1 MLQSLYLENIAL
13 IEKLG
18 IELFPGFDV
27 LTGETGAGK
36 SIIIDAVNFVLGE
49 RTSRDLIRNGA
60 ARAKV
65 EAVFSLNEGDAA
77 FAALDALGI
86 ECEGNELIL
95 SRELSAAGRNACRVN
110 GTLVPVASLKSV
122 SDTLV
127 DIHGQHEHQALLDAE
142 NHISY
147 LDAYCH
153 AESLPIIEN
162 IDAIVSRRN
171 ELMLKRNSGFSS
183 ERERERE
190 MDMLCYQI
198 EEISS
203 ANLEAGEEERLNA
216 EKTVLLNAER
226 IRTALETAHMAL
238 SGAEEGS
245 ALSAMDT
252 ARRSMRDIAALNKDY
267 ETLSDKI
274 EELYYA
280 AEDISFVLRDTSEN
294 VESDMQRLEEIE
306 QRLKLISDL
315 KRKYGRTVGDV
326 IDFGKDAE
334 TKLNELEN
342 AEALA
347 AELDAKL
354 DKLKAEYNVTA
365 DELSKVRR
373 AAGERL
379 KRDVLNELKDL
390 GMAKAMFDVA
400 LSDASGGE
408 PRKGGRETAEF
419 MLSANPGEPLKPLE
433 KVASGGELSRIML
446 CFKSIFADNDRVPTL
461 IFDEIDTG
469 ISGRT
474 AAVVGEKMLGI
485 AKKHQ
490 VICVTHLAQIAAL
503 ADAHL
508 MVRKYDD
515 GKNTFVETRQLDEN
529 EKVQR
534 IAQMMDGESDSPS
547 ALTHARELIARA
559 DRIADRIKEKTADKI

>member
-18 IELFPGFDV
+18 IELFPGFNV

-65 EAVFSLNEGDAA
+65 EAVFNLNEGDAA

-86 ECEGNELIL
+86 EYDGNELIL

-153 AESLPIIEN
+153 AESLPIIEK

-190 MDMLCYQI
+190 MDMLRYQI
-198 EEISS
+198 EEIAS

-245 ALSAMDT
+245 ALSAIDT
-252 ARRSMRDIAALNKDY
+252 VRRSMRDIAALNKDY
-267 ETLSDKI
+267 EALGDKI

-294 VESDMQRLEEIE
+294 VESDMQRLEGIE

-315 KRKYGRTVGDV
+315 KRKYGRTVEDV

-354 DKLKAEYNVTA
+354 DKLKAEYNVAA

-373 AAGERL
+373 AAGDRL

-433 KVASGGELSRIML
+433 RVASGGELSRIML

-515 GKNTFVETRQLDEN
+515 GKNTFVETRQLNEE

-559 DRIADRIKEKTADKI
+559 DKIKEKTADKI

>member
-18 IELFPGFDV
+18 IELFPGFNV

-65 EAVFSLNEGDAA
+65 EAVFGLNEGDAA

-86 ECEGNELIL
+86 EYDGNELIL

-153 AESLPIIEN
+153 AESLPIIEK
-162 IDAIVSRRN
+162 IDVIVSRRS

-190 MDMLCYQI
+190 MDMLRYQI
-198 EEISS
+198 EEIAS
-203 ANLEAGEEERLNA
+203 ANLEVGEEERLSA

-245 ALSAMDT
+245 ALSAIDT

-267 ETLSDKI
+267 EALSDKI

-280 AEDISFVLRDTSEN
+280 AEDISFALRDTSGN

-315 KRKYGRTVGDV
+315 KRKYGRTVEDV

-354 DKLKAEYNVTA
+354 DKLKAEYNVAA

-373 AAGERL
+373 AAGDRL

-515 GKNTFVETRQLDEN
+515 GKNTFVETRQLNEE

-559 DRIADRIKEKTADKI
+559 DKIKEKTADKI

>member
-18 IELFPGFDV
+18 IELFPGFNV

-86 ECEGNELIL
+86 EYDGNELIL

-153 AESLPIIEN
+153 ADSLPIIEK

-183 ERERERE
+183 QRERERE
-190 MDMLCYQI
+190 MDMLRYQI
-198 EEISS
+198 EEIAS

-216 EKTVLLNAER
+216 EKTVLLNAKR

-245 ALSAMDT
+245 ALSAIDT

-267 ETLSDKI
+267 EALGDKI

-315 KRKYGRTVGDV
+315 KRKYGRTVEDV
-326 IDFGKDAE
+326 IDFGKDAG

-354 DKLKAEYNVTA
+354 DKLKAEYNVAA

-373 AAGERL
+373 AARDRL

-419 MLSANPGEPLKPLE
+419 MLSATPGEPLKPLE

-503 ADAHL
+503 AEAHL

-515 GKNTFVETRQLDEN
+515 GKNTFVETRQLNEE

-559 DRIADRIKEKTADKI
+559 DKIKEKTADKI

>member
-18 IELFPGFDV
+18 IELFPGFNV

-60 ARAKV
+60 VRAKV
-65 EAVFSLNEGDAA
+65 EAVFNLNEGDAA

-86 ECEGNELIL
+86 EYDGNELIL

-153 AESLPIIEN
+153 AESLPIIEK

-183 ERERERE
+183 QRERERE
-190 MDMLCYQI
+190 MDMLRYQI
-198 EEISS
+198 EEIAS

-245 ALSAMDT
+245 ALSAIDT

-267 ETLSDKI
+267 EALGDKI

-315 KRKYGRTVGDV
+315 KRKYGRTVEDV
-326 IDFGKDAE
+326 IDFGKDAG

-354 DKLKAEYNVTA
+354 DKLKAEYNVAA

-373 AAGERL
+373 AAGDRL

-515 GKNTFVETRQLDEN
+515 GKNTFVETRQLNEE

-559 DRIADRIKEKTADKI
+559 DKIKEKTAD

>member
-18 IELFPGFDV
+18 IELFPGFNV

-65 EAVFSLNEGDAA
+65 EAVFNLNEGDAA

-86 ECEGNELIL
+86 EYDGNELIL

-127 DIHGQHEHQALLDAE
+127 DIHGQHEHQSLLDAE

-153 AESLPIIEN
+153 AESLPIIEK

-190 MDMLCYQI
+190 MDMLRYQI
-198 EEISS
+198 EEIAS

-245 ALSAMDT
+245 ALSAIDT

-267 ETLSDKI
+267 EALGDKI

-280 AEDISFVLRDTSEN
+280 AEDVSFVLRDTSEN

-315 KRKYGRTVGDV
+315 KRKYGRTVEDM
-326 IDFGKDAE
+326 IDFGKDAG

-354 DKLKAEYNVTA
+354 DKLKAEYNVAA

-373 AAGERL
+373 AAGDRL

-515 GKNTFVETRQLDEN
+515 GKNTFVETRQLNEE

-559 DRIADRIKEKTADKI
+559 DKIKEKTADKI

>member
-18 IELFPGFDV
+18 IELFPGFNV

-86 ECEGNELIL
+86 ECDGNELIL

-153 AESLPIIEN
+153 AESLPIIEK
-162 IDAIVSRRN
+162 IDAIVSRRS

-190 MDMLCYQI
+190 MDMLRYQI
-198 EEISS
+198 EEIAS
-203 ANLEAGEEERLNA
+203 ANLEAGEEERLSA

-245 ALSAMDT
+245 ALSAIDT

-267 ETLSDKI
+267 EALGDKI

-315 KRKYGRTVGDV
+315 KRKYGRTVEDV

-354 DKLKAEYNVTA
+354 DKLKAEYNVAA

-419 MLSANPGEPLKPLE
+419 MLSANPGEPLKLLE

-515 GKNTFVETRQLDEN
+515 GKNTFVETRQLNEE

-559 DRIADRIKEKTADKI
+559 DKIKEKTADKI

>member
-18 IELFPGFDV
+18 IELFPGFNV

-65 EAVFSLNEGDAA
+65 EAVFNLNEGDAA

-86 ECEGNELIL
+86 EYDGNELIL

-153 AESLPIIEN
+153 AESLPIIEK

-183 ERERERE
+183 QRERERE
-190 MDMLCYQI
+190 MDMLRYQI
-198 EEISS
+198 EEIAS

-245 ALSAMDT
+245 ALSAIDT

-267 ETLSDKI
+267 EALGDKI

-315 KRKYGRTVGDV
+315 KRKYGRTVEDV
-326 IDFGKDAE
+326 IDFGKDAG

-354 DKLKAEYNVTA
+354 DKLKAEYNVAA

-373 AAGERL
+373 AAGDRL
-379 KRDVLNELKDL
+379 KRNVLNELKDL

-515 GKNTFVETRQLDEN
+515 GKNTFVETRQLNEE

-559 DRIADRIKEKTADKI
+559 DKIKEKTADKI

>member
-18 IELFPGFDV
+18 IELFPGFNV

-65 EAVFSLNEGDAA
+65 EAVFNLNEGDAA

-86 ECEGNELIL
+86 EYDGNELIL
-95 SRELSAAGRNACRVN
+95 SRELSAAGRNTCRVN

-153 AESLPIIEN
+153 AESLPIIEK

-183 ERERERE
+183 QRERERE
-190 MDMLCYQI
+190 MDMLRYQI
-198 EEISS
+198 EEIAS

-245 ALSAMDT
+245 ALSAIDT

-267 ETLSDKI
+267 EALGDKI

-315 KRKYGRTVGDV
+315 KRKYGRTVEDV
-326 IDFGKDAE
+326 IDFGKDAG

-347 AELDAKL
+347 VELDAKL
-354 DKLKAEYNVTA
+354 DKLKAEYNVAA

-373 AAGERL
+373 AAGDRL

-515 GKNTFVETRQLDEN
+515 GKNTFVETRQLNEE

-559 DRIADRIKEKTADKI
+559 DKIKEKTADKI

>member
-18 IELFPGFDV
+18 IELFPGFNV

-65 EAVFSLNEGDAA
+65 EAVFNLNEGDAA

-86 ECEGNELIL
+86 EYDGNELIL

-153 AESLPIIEN
+153 AESLPIIEK

-190 MDMLCYQI
+190 MDMLRYQI
-198 EEISS
+198 EEIAS

-245 ALSAMDT
+245 ALSTIDT

-267 ETLSDKI
+267 EALGDKI

-315 KRKYGRTVGDV
+315 KRKYGRTVEDV
-326 IDFGKDAE
+326 IDFGKDAG

-354 DKLKAEYNVTA
+354 DKLKAEYNVAA

-373 AAGERL
+373 AAGDRL

-408 PRKGGRETAEF
+408 PRNGGRETAEF

-503 ADAHL
+503 AEAHL

-515 GKNTFVETRQLDEN
+515 GKNTFVETRQLNEE

-559 DRIADRIKEKTADKI
+559 DKIKEKTADKI

>member
-18 IELFPGFDV
+18 IELFPGFNV

-65 EAVFSLNEGDAA
+65 EAVFNLNEGDAA

-86 ECEGNELIL
+86 EYDGNELIL

-153 AESLPIIEN
+153 AESLPIIEK
-162 IDAIVSRRN
+162 IDVIVSRRS
-171 ELMLKRNSGFSS
+171 ELMLKRNSGFAS

-190 MDMLCYQI
+190 MDMLRYQI
-198 EEISS
+198 EEIAS

-245 ALSAMDT
+245 ALSAIDT

-267 ETLSDKI
+267 EALGDKI

-315 KRKYGRTVGDV
+315 KRKYGRTVEDV
-326 IDFGKDAE
+326 IDFGKDAG

-354 DKLKAEYNVTA
+354 DKLKAEYNVAA

-373 AAGERL
+373 AAGDRL
-379 KRDVLNELKDL
+379 KRNVLNELKDL

-515 GKNTFVETRQLDEN
+515 GKNTFVETRQLNEE

-559 DRIADRIKEKTADKI
+559 DKIKEKTADKI

>member
-18 IELFPGFDV
+18 IELFPGFNV

-65 EAVFSLNEGDAA
+65 EAVFNLNEGDAA

-86 ECEGNELIL
+86 EYDGNELIL

-153 AESLPIIEN
+153 AESLPIIEK

-183 ERERERE
+183 QRERERE
-190 MDMLCYQI
+190 MDMLRYQI
-198 EEISS
+198 EEIAS

-245 ALSAMDT
+245 ALSAIDT

-267 ETLSDKI
+267 EALSDKI

-315 KRKYGRTVGDV
+315 KRKYGRTVEDV

-354 DKLKAEYNVTA
+354 DKLKAEYNVAA

-373 AAGERL
+373 AAGDRL

-390 GMAKAMFDVA
+390 GMARAMFDVA

-503 ADAHL
+503 AEAHL

-515 GKNTFVETRQLDEN
+515 GKNTFVETRQLNEE

-559 DRIADRIKEKTADKI
+559 DKIKEKTADKI

>member
-171 ELMLKRNSGFSS
+171 ELLLKRNSGFSS

-190 MDMLCYQI
+190 MDMLRYQI
-198 EEISS
+198 EEIAS

-238 SGAEEGS
+238 SGAEEGC

-354 DKLKAEYNVTA
+354 DKLKAEYNVAA

-446 CFKSIFADNDRVPTL
+446 CFKSIFADNDRMPTL

-559 DRIADRIKEKTADKI
+559 DKIKEKTADKI

>member
-18 IELFPGFDV
+18 IELFPGFNV

-65 EAVFSLNEGDAA
+65 EAVFNLNEGDAA

-86 ECEGNELIL
+86 EYDGNELIL

-153 AESLPIIEN
+153 AESLPIIEK
-162 IDAIVSRRN
+162 IDAIVSRRS

-190 MDMLCYQI
+190 MDMLRYQI
-198 EEISS
+198 EEIAS
-203 ANLEAGEEERLNA
+203 ANPEAGEEERLNA

-245 ALSAMDT
+245 ALSAIDT

-267 ETLSDKI
+267 EALGDKI

-315 KRKYGRTVGDV
+315 KRKYGRTVEDV
-326 IDFGKDAE
+326 IDFGKDAG

-354 DKLKAEYNVTA
+354 DKLKAEYNVAA

-373 AAGERL
+373 AAGDRL

-515 GKNTFVETRQLDEN
+515 GKNTFVETRQLNEE

-559 DRIADRIKEKTADKI
+559 DKIKEKTADKI

>member
-1 MLQSLYLENIAL
+1 M
-13 IEKLG
+13 
-18 IELFPGFDV
+18 
-27 LTGETGAGK
+27 TGETGAGK

-86 ECEGNELIL
+86 EYDGNELIL

-153 AESLPIIEN
+153 ADSLPIIEK

-183 ERERERE
+183 QRERERE
-190 MDMLCYQI
+190 MDMLRYQI
-198 EEISS
+198 EEIAS

-216 EKTVLLNAER
+216 EKTVLLNAKR

-245 ALSAMDT
+245 ALSAIDT

-267 ETLSDKI
+267 EALGDKI

-315 KRKYGRTVGDV
+315 KRKYGRTVEDV
-326 IDFGKDAE
+326 IDFGKDAG

-354 DKLKAEYNVTA
+354 DKLKAEYNVAA

-373 AAGERL
+373 AARDRL

-503 ADAHL
+503 AEAHL

-515 GKNTFVETRQLDEN
+515 GKNTFVETRQLNEE

-559 DRIADRIKEKTADKI
+559 DKIKEKTADKI

>member
-18 IELFPGFDV
+18 IELFPGFNV

-65 EAVFSLNEGDAA
+65 EAVFNLNEGDAA

-86 ECEGNELIL
+86 EYDGNELIL

-153 AESLPIIEN
+153 AESLPIIEK

-190 MDMLCYQI
+190 MDMLRYQI
-198 EEISS
+198 EEIAS

-245 ALSAMDT
+245 ALSAIDT

-267 ETLSDKI
+267 EALGDKI

-280 AEDISFVLRDTSEN
+280 AEDVSFVLRDTSEN

-315 KRKYGRTVGDV
+315 KRKYGRTVEDV
-326 IDFGKDAE
+326 IDFGKDAG

-354 DKLKAEYNVTA
+354 DKLKAEYNVAA

-373 AAGERL
+373 AAGDRL

-503 ADAHL
+503 AEAHL

-515 GKNTFVETRQLDEN
+515 GKNTFVETRQLNEE

-559 DRIADRIKEKTADKI
+559 DKIKEKTADKI

>member
-18 IELFPGFDV
+18 IELFPGFNV

-65 EAVFSLNEGDAA
+65 EAVFNLNEGDAA

-86 ECEGNELIL
+86 EYDGNELIL

-153 AESLPIIEN
+153 AESLPIIEK

-190 MDMLCYQI
+190 MDMLRYQI
-198 EEISS
+198 EEIAS

-238 SGAEEGS
+238 SGAEDGS
-245 ALSAMDT
+245 ALSAIDT

-267 ETLSDKI
+267 EALGDKI

-315 KRKYGRTVGDV
+315 KRKYGRTVEDV
-326 IDFGKDAE
+326 IDFGKDAG

-354 DKLKAEYNVTA
+354 DKLKAEYNVAA

-373 AAGERL
+373 AAGDRL

-503 ADAHL
+503 AEAHL

-515 GKNTFVETRQLDEN
+515 GKNTFVETRQLNEE

-559 DRIADRIKEKTADKI
+559 DKIKEKTADKI

>member
-18 IELFPGFDV
+18 IELFPGFNV

-86 ECEGNELIL
+86 ECDGNELIL

-110 GTLVPVASLKSV
+110 GTLVTVASLKSV

-153 AESLPIIEN
+153 AESLPIIEK
-162 IDAIVSRRN
+162 IDAIVSRRS

-190 MDMLCYQI
+190 MDMLRYQI
-198 EEISS
+198 EEIAS
-203 ANLEAGEEERLNA
+203 ANLEAGEEERLSA

-226 IRTALETAHMAL
+226 IRNALETAHMAL

-245 ALSAMDT
+245 ALSAIDT

-267 ETLSDKI
+267 EALSDKI

-280 AEDISFVLRDTSEN
+280 AEDISFALRDTSEN

-315 KRKYGRTVGDV
+315 KRKYGRTVEDV

-354 DKLKAEYNVTA
+354 DKLKAEYNVAA

-379 KRDVLNELKDL
+379 KRDVLKELKDL
-390 GMAKAMFDVA
+390 GMAKATFDVA
-400 LSDASGGE
+400 LSDVSGGE

-515 GKNTFVETRQLDEN
+515 GKNTFVETRQLNEE

-559 DRIADRIKEKTADKI
+559 DKIKEKTADKI

>member
-18 IELFPGFDV
+18 IELFPGFNV

-65 EAVFSLNEGDAA
+65 EAVFNLNEGDAA

-86 ECEGNELIL
+86 EYDGNELIL

-153 AESLPIIEN
+153 AESLPIIEK

-190 MDMLCYQI
+190 MDMLRYQI
-198 EEISS
+198 EEIAS

-245 ALSAMDT
+245 ALSAIDT

-267 ETLSDKI
+267 EALGDKI

-315 KRKYGRTVGDV
+315 KRKYGRTVEDV
-326 IDFGKDAE
+326 IDFGKDAG

-354 DKLKAEYNVTA
+354 DKLKAEYNAAA

-373 AAGERL
+373 AAGDRL

-503 ADAHL
+503 AEAHL

-515 GKNTFVETRQLDEN
+515 GKNTFVETRQLNEE

-534 IAQMMDGESDSPS
+534 IAQMMAGESDSPS

-559 DRIADRIKEKTADKI
+559 DKIKEKTADKI

>member
-18 IELFPGFDV
+18 IELFPGFNV

-65 EAVFSLNEGDAA
+65 EAVFNLNEGDAA

-86 ECEGNELIL
+86 EYDGNELIL

-153 AESLPIIEN
+153 AESLPIIEK

-171 ELMLKRNSGFSS
+171 ELMLKRNSGFAS

-190 MDMLCYQI
+190 MDMLRYQI
-198 EEISS
+198 EEIAS
-203 ANLEAGEEERLNA
+203 ANLEVGEEERLSA

-245 ALSAMDT
+245 ALSAIDT

-267 ETLSDKI
+267 EALGDKI

-315 KRKYGRTVGDV
+315 KRKYGRTVEDV
-326 IDFGKDAE
+326 IDFGKDAG

-354 DKLKAEYNVTA
+354 DKLKAEYNVAA

-503 ADAHL
+503 AEAHL

-515 GKNTFVETRQLDEN
+515 GKNTFVETRQLNEE

-559 DRIADRIKEKTADKI
+559 DKIKEKTAD

>member
-18 IELFPGFDV
+18 IELFPGFNV

-65 EAVFSLNEGDAA
+65 EAVFNLNEGDAA

-86 ECEGNELIL
+86 EYDGNELIL

-153 AESLPIIEN
+153 AESLPIIEK

-183 ERERERE
+183 QRERERE
-190 MDMLCYQI
+190 MDMLRYQI
-198 EEISS
+198 EEIAS

-245 ALSAMDT
+245 ALSAIDT
-252 ARRSMRDIAALNKDY
+252 AHRSMRDIAALNKDY
-267 ETLSDKI
+267 EALGDKI

-315 KRKYGRTVGDV
+315 KRKYGRTVEDV
-326 IDFGKDAE
+326 IDFGKDAG

-354 DKLKAEYNVTA
+354 DRLKAEYNVAA

-373 AAGERL
+373 AAGDRL

-390 GMAKAMFDVA
+390 GMAKSMFDVA

-503 ADAHL
+503 AEAHL

-515 GKNTFVETRQLDEN
+515 GKNTFVETRQLNEE

-559 DRIADRIKEKTADKI
+559 DKIKEKTADKI

>member
-18 IELFPGFDV
+18 IELFPGFNV

-65 EAVFSLNEGDAA
+65 EAVFNLNEGDAA

-86 ECEGNELIL
+86 EYDGNELIL

-153 AESLPIIEN
+153 AESLPIIEK

-190 MDMLCYQI
+190 MDMLRYQI
-198 EEISS
+198 EEIAS
-203 ANLEAGEEERLNA
+203 ANLEVGEEERLSA

-245 ALSAMDT
+245 ALSAIDT

-267 ETLSDKI
+267 EALSDKI

-280 AEDISFVLRDTSEN
+280 AEDISFALRDTSEN

-315 KRKYGRTVGDV
+315 KRKYGRTVEDV

-354 DKLKAEYNVTA
+354 DKLKAEYNAAA

-373 AAGERL
+373 AAGDRL

-503 ADAHL
+503 AEAHL

-515 GKNTFVETRQLDEN
+515 GKNTFVETRQLNEE

-559 DRIADRIKEKTADKI
+559 DKIKEKTADKI

>member
-18 IELFPGFDV
+18 IELFPGFNV

-65 EAVFSLNEGDAA
+65 EAVFNLNEGDAA

-86 ECEGNELIL
+86 EYDGNELIL

-147 LDAYCH
+147 LDTYCH
-153 AESLPIIEN
+153 AESLPIIEK

-190 MDMLCYQI
+190 MDMLRYQI
-198 EEISS
+198 EEIAS

-245 ALSAMDT
+245 ALSAIDT

-267 ETLSDKI
+267 EALGDKI

-315 KRKYGRTVGDV
+315 KRKYGRTVEDV
-326 IDFGKDAE
+326 IDFGKDAG

-354 DKLKAEYNVTA
+354 DRLKAEYNVAA

-373 AAGERL
+373 AAGDRL

-515 GKNTFVETRQLDEN
+515 GKNTFVETRQLNEE

-559 DRIADRIKEKTADKI
+559 DKIKEKTADKI

>member
-65 EAVFSLNEGDAA
+65 EAVFNLNEGDAA

-86 ECEGNELIL
+86 EYDGNELIL

-153 AESLPIIEN
+153 AESLPIIEK

-190 MDMLCYQI
+190 MDMLRYQI
-198 EEISS
+198 EEIAS

-245 ALSAMDT
+245 ALSAIDT

-267 ETLSDKI
+267 EALGDKI

-315 KRKYGRTVGDV
+315 KRKYGRTVEDV
-326 IDFGKDAE
+326 IDFGKDAG

-354 DKLKAEYNVTA
+354 DKLKAEYNVAA

-373 AAGERL
+373 AAGDRL

-408 PRKGGRETAEF
+408 SRKGGRETAEF

-515 GKNTFVETRQLDEN
+515 GKNTFVETRQLNEE

-559 DRIADRIKEKTADKI
+559 DKIKEKTADKI

>member
-18 IELFPGFDV
+18 IELFPGFNV

-65 EAVFSLNEGDAA
+65 EAVFNLNEGDAA

-86 ECEGNELIL
+86 EYDGNELIL

-153 AESLPIIEN
+153 AESLPIIEK
-162 IDAIVSRRN
+162 IDAIVSRRS
-171 ELMLKRNSGFSS
+171 ELMLKRNSGFAS

-190 MDMLCYQI
+190 MDMLRYQI
-198 EEISS
+198 EEIAS

-245 ALSAMDT
+245 ALSAIDT

-267 ETLSDKI
+267 EALGDKI

-315 KRKYGRTVGDV
+315 KRKYGRTVEDV
-326 IDFGKDAE
+326 IDFGKDAG

-354 DKLKAEYNVTA
+354 DRLKAEYNVAA

-373 AAGERL
+373 AAGDRL

-515 GKNTFVETRQLDEN
+515 GKNTFVETRQLNEE

-559 DRIADRIKEKTADKI
+559 DKIKEKTADKI

>member
-18 IELFPGFDV
+18 IELFPGFNV

-49 RTSRDLIRNGA
+49 RTCRDLIRNGA

-65 EAVFSLNEGDAA
+65 EAVFNLNEGDAA

-86 ECEGNELIL
+86 EYDGNELIL

-153 AESLPIIEN
+153 AESLPIIEK

-190 MDMLCYQI
+190 MDMLRYQI
-198 EEISS
+198 EEIAS

-245 ALSAMDT
+245 ALSAIDT

-267 ETLSDKI
+267 EALGDKI

-315 KRKYGRTVGDV
+315 KRKYGRTVEDV
-326 IDFGKDAE
+326 IDFGKDAG

-354 DKLKAEYNVTA
+354 DKLKAEYNVAA

-373 AAGERL
+373 AAGDRL

-503 ADAHL
+503 AEAHL

-515 GKNTFVETRQLDEN
+515 GKNTFVETRQLNEE

-559 DRIADRIKEKTADKI
+559 DKIKEKTADKI

>member
-18 IELFPGFDV
+18 IELFPGFNV

-65 EAVFSLNEGDAA
+65 EAVFNLNEGDAA

-86 ECEGNELIL
+86 ECDGNELIL

-153 AESLPIIEN
+153 AESLPIIEK
-162 IDAIVSRRN
+162 IDAIVSRRS

-190 MDMLCYQI
+190 MDMLRYQI
-198 EEISS
+198 EEIAS

-245 ALSAMDT
+245 ALSAIDT

-267 ETLSDKI
+267 EALGDKI

-315 KRKYGRTVGDV
+315 KRKYGRTVEDV
-326 IDFGKDAE
+326 IDFGKDAG

-354 DKLKAEYNVTA
+354 DKLKAEYNVSA

-373 AAGERL
+373 AAGDRL

-515 GKNTFVETRQLDEN
+515 GKNTFVETRQLNEE

-559 DRIADRIKEKTADKI
+559 DKIKEKTADKI

>member
-18 IELFPGFDV
+18 IELFPGFNV

-65 EAVFSLNEGDAA
+65 EAVFNLNEGDAA

-86 ECEGNELIL
+86 EYDGNELIL

-153 AESLPIIEN
+153 AESLPIIEK
-162 IDAIVSRRN
+162 IDVIVSRRS
-171 ELMLKRNSGFSS
+171 ELMLKRNSGFAS

-190 MDMLCYQI
+190 MDMLRYQI
-198 EEISS
+198 EEIAS

-245 ALSAMDT
+245 ALSAIDT

-267 ETLSDKI
+267 EALGDKI

-315 KRKYGRTVGDV
+315 KRKYGRTVEDV

-354 DKLKAEYNVTA
+354 DKLKAEYNVAA

-373 AAGERL
+373 AAGDRL

-503 ADAHL
+503 AEAHL

-515 GKNTFVETRQLDEN
+515 GKNTFVETRQLNEEEN
-529 EKVQR
+529 VQR
-534 IAQMMDGESDSPS
+534 IAQMMDGESDSPP

-559 DRIADRIKEKTADKI
+559 DKIKEKTADKI

>member
-18 IELFPGFDV
+18 IELFPGFNV

-65 EAVFSLNEGDAA
+65 EAVFNLNEGDAA

-86 ECEGNELIL
+86 EYDGNELIL

-153 AESLPIIEN
+153 AESLPIIEK

-183 ERERERE
+183 QRERERE
-190 MDMLCYQI
+190 MDMLRYQI
-198 EEISS
+198 EEIAS

-245 ALSAMDT
+245 ALSAIDT

-267 ETLSDKI
+267 EALGDKI

-315 KRKYGRTVGDV
+315 KRKYGRTVENV

-354 DKLKAEYNVTA
+354 DKLKAEYNVAA

-373 AAGERL
+373 AAGDRL

-515 GKNTFVETRQLDEN
+515 GKNTFVETRQLNEE

-559 DRIADRIKEKTADKI
+559 DKIKEKTADKI

>member
-18 IELFPGFDV
+18 IELFPDFNV

-65 EAVFSLNEGDAA
+65 EAVFNLNEGDAA

-86 ECEGNELIL
+86 EYDGNELIL

-110 GTLVPVASLKSV
+110 GTLVPVVSLKSV

-153 AESLPIIEN
+153 AESLPIIEK

-190 MDMLCYQI
+190 MDMLRYQI
-198 EEISS
+198 EEIAS

-245 ALSAMDT
+245 ALSAIDT

-267 ETLSDKI
+267 EALGDKI

-315 KRKYGRTVGDV
+315 KRKYGRTVEDV
-326 IDFGKDAE
+326 IDFGKDAG

-354 DKLKAEYNVTA
+354 DKLKAEYNVAA

-373 AAGERL
+373 AAGDRL

-515 GKNTFVETRQLDEN
+515 GKNTFVETRQLNEE

-559 DRIADRIKEKTADKI
+559 DKIKGKTADKI

>member
-18 IELFPGFDV
+18 IELFPGFNV

-86 ECEGNELIL
+86 ECDGNELIL

-153 AESLPIIEN
+153 AESLPIIEK

-171 ELMLKRNSGFSS
+171 ELMLKRNSGFAS

-190 MDMLCYQI
+190 MDMLRYQI
-198 EEISS
+198 EEIAS

-245 ALSAMDT
+245 ALSAIDT
-252 ARRSMRDIAALNKDY
+252 ARRIMRDIAALNKDY
-267 ETLSDKI
+267 EALSDKI

-280 AEDISFVLRDTSEN
+280 AEDISFTLRDTSEN

-315 KRKYGRTVGDV
+315 KRKYGRTVEDV

-354 DKLKAEYNVTA
+354 DKLKAEYNVAA

-469 ISGRT
+469 ISGRM

-515 GKNTFVETRQLDEN
+515 GKNTFVETRQLNEE

-559 DRIADRIKEKTADKI
+559 DKIKEKTADKI

>member
-18 IELFPGFDV
+18 IELFPGFNV
-27 LTGETGAGK
+27 LAGETGAGK

-65 EAVFSLNEGDAA
+65 EAVFNLNEGDAA

-86 ECEGNELIL
+86 EYDGNELIL

-153 AESLPIIEN
+153 AESLPIIEK

-190 MDMLCYQI
+190 MDMLRYQI
-198 EEISS
+198 EEIAS

-245 ALSAMDT
+245 ALSAIDT

-267 ETLSDKI
+267 EALGDKI

-315 KRKYGRTVGDV
+315 KRKYGRTVEDV
-326 IDFGKDAE
+326 IDFGKDAG

-354 DKLKAEYNVTA
+354 DKLKAEYNVAA

-373 AAGERL
+373 AAGDRL

-503 ADAHL
+503 AEAHL

-515 GKNTFVETRQLDEN
+515 GKNTFVETRQLSEE

-559 DRIADRIKEKTADKI
+559 DKIKEKTADKI

>member
-18 IELFPGFDV
+18 IELFPGFNV

-65 EAVFSLNEGDAA
+65 EAVFNLNEGDAA

-86 ECEGNELIL
+86 EYDGNELIL

-153 AESLPIIEN
+153 AESLPIIEK

-190 MDMLCYQI
+190 MDMLRYQI
-198 EEISS
+198 EEIAS

-245 ALSAMDT
+245 ALSAIDT

-267 ETLSDKI
+267 EALGDKI

-315 KRKYGRTVGDV
+315 KRKYGRTVEDV
-326 IDFGKDAE
+326 IDFGKDAG

-354 DKLKAEYNVTA
+354 DKLKAEYNVAA

-373 AAGERL
+373 AAGDRL
-379 KRDVLNELKDL
+379 KRNVLNELKDL

-515 GKNTFVETRQLDEN
+515 GKNTFVETRQLNEE

-559 DRIADRIKEKTADKI
+559 DKIKEKTADKI

>member
-18 IELFPGFDV
+18 IELFPGFNV

-65 EAVFSLNEGDAA
+65 EAVFNLNEGDAA

-86 ECEGNELIL
+86 EYDGNELIL

-153 AESLPIIEN
+153 AESLPIIEK
-162 IDAIVSRRN
+162 IDVIVSRRS
-171 ELMLKRNSGFSS
+171 ELMLKRNSGFAS

-190 MDMLCYQI
+190 MDMLRYQI
-198 EEISS
+198 EEIAS

-245 ALSAMDT
+245 ALSAIDT

-267 ETLSDKI
+267 EALGDKI

-315 KRKYGRTVGDV
+315 KRKYGRTVEDV
-326 IDFGKDAE
+326 IDFGKDAG

-354 DKLKAEYNVTA
+354 DKLKAEYNVAA

-373 AAGERL
+373 AAGDKL

-408 PRKGGRETAEF
+408 PRNGGRETAEF

-503 ADAHL
+503 AEAHL

-515 GKNTFVETRQLDEN
+515 GKNTFVETRQLNEE

-559 DRIADRIKEKTADKI
+559 DKIKEKTADKI

>member
-18 IELFPGFDV
+18 IELFPGFNV

-60 ARAKV
+60 VRAKV
-65 EAVFSLNEGDAA
+65 EAVFNLNEGDAA

-86 ECEGNELIL
+86 EYDGNELIL

-153 AESLPIIEN
+153 AESLPIIEK

-190 MDMLCYQI
+190 MDMLRYQI
-198 EEISS
+198 EEIAS

-245 ALSAMDT
+245 ALSAIDT

-267 ETLSDKI
+267 EALGDKI

-315 KRKYGRTVGDV
+315 KRKYGRTVEDV
-326 IDFGKDAE
+326 IDFGKDAG

-347 AELDAKL
+347 VELDAKL
-354 DKLKAEYNVTA
+354 DKLKAEYNVAA

-373 AAGERL
+373 AAGDRL

-490 VICVTHLAQIAAL
+490 MICVTHLAQIAAL

-515 GKNTFVETRQLDEN
+515 GKNTFVETRQLNEE

-559 DRIADRIKEKTADKI
+559 DKIKEKTADKI

>member
-18 IELFPGFDV
+18 IELFPGFNV

-65 EAVFSLNEGDAA
+65 EAVFNLNEGDAA

-86 ECEGNELIL
+86 EYDGNELIL

-153 AESLPIIEN
+153 AESLPIIEK

-190 MDMLCYQI
+190 MDMLRYQI
-198 EEISS
+198 EEIAS

-245 ALSAMDT
+245 ALSAIDT

-267 ETLSDKI
+267 EALGDKI

-315 KRKYGRTVGDV
+315 KRKYGRTVEDV

-354 DKLKAEYNVTA
+354 DKLKAEYNVAA

-373 AAGERL
+373 AAGDRL

-433 KVASGGELSRIML
+433 RVASGGELSRIML

-515 GKNTFVETRQLDEN
+515 GKNTFVETRQLNEE

-559 DRIADRIKEKTADKI
+559 DKIKEKNADKI

>member
-18 IELFPGFDV
+18 IELFPGFNV

-49 RTSRDLIRNGA
+49 RTSRDLIRNGT

-65 EAVFSLNEGDAA
+65 EAVFNLNEGDAA

-86 ECEGNELIL
+86 EYDGNELIL

-153 AESLPIIEN
+153 AESLPIIEK

-190 MDMLCYQI
+190 MDMLRYQI
-198 EEISS
+198 EEIAS

-245 ALSAMDT
+245 ALSAIDT

-267 ETLSDKI
+267 EALGDKI

-315 KRKYGRTVGDV
+315 KRKYGRTVEDV

-354 DKLKAEYNVTA
+354 DKLKAEYNVAA

-373 AAGERL
+373 AAGDRL

-515 GKNTFVETRQLDEN
+515 GKNTFVETRQLNEE

-559 DRIADRIKEKTADKI
+559 DKIKEKTADKI

>member
-18 IELFPGFDV
+18 IELFPGFNV

-65 EAVFSLNEGDAA
+65 EAVFNLNEGDAA

-86 ECEGNELIL
+86 EYDGNELIL

-153 AESLPIIEN
+153 AESLPIIEK
-162 IDAIVSRRN
+162 IDAIVSRRS

-190 MDMLCYQI
+190 MDMLRYQI
-198 EEISS
+198 EEIAS

-245 ALSAMDT
+245 ALSAIDT

-267 ETLSDKI
+267 EALGDKI

-315 KRKYGRTVGDV
+315 KRKYGRTVEDV
-326 IDFGKDAE
+326 IDFGKDAG

-354 DKLKAEYNVTA
+354 DKLKAEYNVAA

-373 AAGERL
+373 AAGDRL

-408 PRKGGRETAEF
+408 PRNGGRETAEF

-503 ADAHL
+503 AEAHL

-515 GKNTFVETRQLDEN
+515 GKNTFVETRQLNEE

-559 DRIADRIKEKTADKI
+559 DKIKEKTADKI

>member
-18 IELFPGFDV
+18 IELFPGFNV

-86 ECEGNELIL
+86 EYDGNELIL

-153 AESLPIIEN
+153 ADSLPIIEK

-183 ERERERE
+183 QRERERE
-190 MDMLCYQI
+190 MDMLRYQI
-198 EEISS
+198 EEIAS

-216 EKTVLLNAER
+216 EKTVLLNAKR

-245 ALSAMDT
+245 ALSAIDT

-267 ETLSDKI
+267 EALGDKI

-315 KRKYGRTVGDV
+315 KRKYGRTVEDV
-326 IDFGKDAE
+326 IDFGKDAG

-354 DKLKAEYNVTA
+354 DRLKAEYNVAA

-373 AAGERL
+373 AAGDRL

-515 GKNTFVETRQLDEN
+515 GKNTFVETRQLNEE

-559 DRIADRIKEKTADKI
+559 DKIKEKTADKI

>member
-18 IELFPGFDV
+18 IELFPGFNV

-65 EAVFSLNEGDAA
+65 EAVFNLNEGDAA

-86 ECEGNELIL
+86 EYDGNELIL

-153 AESLPIIEN
+153 AESLPIIEK
-162 IDAIVSRRN
+162 IDAIVSRRS

-190 MDMLCYQI
+190 MDMLRYQI
-198 EEISS
+198 EEIAS
-203 ANLEAGEEERLNA
+203 ANLEAGEEERLNT

-245 ALSAMDT
+245 ALSAIDT

-267 ETLSDKI
+267 EALGDKI

-315 KRKYGRTVGDV
+315 KRKYGRTVEDV
-326 IDFGKDAE
+326 IDFGKDAG

-354 DKLKAEYNVTA
+354 DKLKAEYNVAA

-373 AAGERL
+373 AAGDRL

-515 GKNTFVETRQLDEN
+515 GKNTFVETRQLNEE

-559 DRIADRIKEKTADKI
+559 DKIKEKTADKI

>member
-18 IELFPGFDV
+18 IELFPGFNV

-65 EAVFSLNEGDAA
+65 EAVFNLNEGDAA

-86 ECEGNELIL
+86 EYDGNELIL

-153 AESLPIIEN
+153 AESLPIIEK
-162 IDAIVSRRN
+162 IDVIVSRRS
-171 ELMLKRNSGFSS
+171 ELMLKRNSGFAS

-190 MDMLCYQI
+190 MDMLRYQI
-198 EEISS
+198 EEIAS

-245 ALSAMDT
+245 ALSAIDT

-267 ETLSDKI
+267 EALGDKI

-315 KRKYGRTVGDV
+315 KRKYGRTVEDV
-326 IDFGKDAE
+326 IDFGKDAG

-354 DKLKAEYNVTA
+354 DKLKAEYNVAA

-373 AAGERL
+373 AAGDRL

-400 LSDASGGE
+400 LSNAYGGE

-515 GKNTFVETRQLDEN
+515 GKNTFVETRQLNEE

-559 DRIADRIKEKTADKI
+559 DKIKEKTADKI